1 MDNKYSSL
9 LAMTYLCNV
18 FSHNKDRKSKAARN
32 LVEWI
37 QDRAD
42 WSLPRVLE
50 GCETSN
56 EIRGKDWK
64 LVRKDWKLLL
74 PALRSLRSGLEN
86 TSLDATAMHLGRL
99 AQHLQLECDDMAI
112 IELVLRYKTDRL
124 IESLSD
130 EVFFVHPRFGHP
142 FLSINNPILP
152 QMLGIPAARFRQR
165 LTSDSMLM
173 RSGVLQIDSD
183 GELLLLDQI
192 MRLAYQPFD
201 PNEDVPEL
209 LFDVAPKAELEW
221 QDYDHVARARDH
233 VESLF
238 RGALDTRATGVNVLL
253 YGPHG
258 TGKTEFC
265 KVLAERLGVP
275 VYSIGECGED
285 GRMPSGKERLGELLL
300 AQRVLGDPGNAILLL
315 DEMDD
320 VLSEPTHEWA
330 LGLSSATSKRGALS
344 SKVGMNRLLEEV
356 RVPVLWTTNC
366 THGVS
371 PAILRRMM
379 FAFELRQPSPGVRA
393 RIWSRQLEK
402 HGILASDEDARALAR
417 HYDVT
422 PGVAVGATKA
432 AHLIKKGD
440 IGTVRFGVQS
450 LSKLV
455 YGEKPP
461 KEAAARIDPALVSAD
476 ADASKLAERLAKR
489 GPGRMSICLHGP
501 PGTGKS
507 AFVRYLGERMDIE
520 VVQKRASDLLSMWVG
535 GSEANIAQA
544 FEEARDNGH
553 FLVFDEADSL
563 LSDRRHAQRNWE
575 VSQVNEMLTWM
586 EHHPLPFA
594 CTTNYMDR
602 LDSATLRRFDFKMAL
617 GYLSAE
623 QAMIAFRSFFQL
635 EPPRSMS
642 ALHELTPGDFALVR
656 RKAEVLGAL
665 QDREALVDMLREE
678 CEAKPG
684 SRRQI
689 GFAA

>member
-1 MDNKYSSL
+1 
-9 LAMTYLCNV
+9 
-18 FSHNKDRKSKAARN
+18 
-32 LVEWI
+32 
-37 QDRAD
+37 
-42 WSLPRVLE
+42 
-50 GCETSN
+50 
-56 EIRGKDWK
+56 
-64 LVRKDWKLLL
+64 
-74 PALRSLRSGLEN
+74 
-86 TSLDATAMHLGRL
+86 
-99 AQHLQLECDDMAI
+99 MAI

-165 LTSDSMLM
+165 LTSDSTLM

-265 KVLAERLGVP
+265 KLLAERLGVP

-285 GRMPSGKERLGELLL
+285 GHMPSGKERLGELL
-300 AQRVLGDPGNAILLL
+300 
-315 DEMDD
+315 
-320 VLSEPTHEWA
+320 
-330 LGLSSATSKRGALS
+330 RGWG
-344 SKVGMNRLLEEV
+344 VGVNGRLEEV
-356 RVPVLWTTNC
+356 RGAVLWTTNC

-371 PAILRRMM
+371 PAVLRRMM

-402 HGILASDEDARALAR
+402 HGIRASDEDARALAR

-422 PGVAVGATKA
+422 PGIAVGATKA

-544 FEEARDNGH
+544 FEEARDNSH